1 MELGS
6 KERSSI
12 MMVADS
18 KKREG
23 YGMKSDIL
31 SRGNNMSKDIDAQMY
46 ISQSVSQFSLVRLF
60 ATPWTSAHQASLSIT
75 NSRSPPKPMSVE
87 SVMPCNHLIFVYSM
101 FQNLQVLLNG
111 YHVRGIGWQE
121 MDWGQIT

>member
-31 SRGNNMSKDIDAQMY
+31 SRGNNMSKELRK
-46 ISQSVSQFSLVRLF
+46 VVR
-60 ATPWTSAHQASLSIT
+60 
-75 NSRSPPKPMSVE
+75 
-87 SVMPCNHLIFVYSM
+87 
-101 FQNLQVLLNG
+101 
-111 YHVRGIGWQE
+111 
-121 MDWGQIT
+121 

>member
-1 MELGS
+1 
-6 KERSSI
+6 

-60 ATPWTSAHQASLSIT
+60 ATP
-75 NSRSPPKPMSVE
+75 
-87 SVMPCNHLIFVYSM
+87 
-101 FQNLQVLLNG
+101 
-111 YHVRGIGWQE
+111 
-121 MDWGQIT
+121 

>member
-60 ATPWTSAHQASLSIT
+60 AIP
-75 NSRSPPKPMSVE
+75 
-87 SVMPCNHLIFVYSM
+87 
-101 FQNLQVLLNG
+101 
-111 YHVRGIGWQE
+111 
-121 MDWGQIT
+121 

>member
-6 KERSSI
+6 KEWSSI

-60 ATPWTSAHQASLSIT
+60 ATP
-75 NSRSPPKPMSVE
+75 
-87 SVMPCNHLIFVYSM
+87 
-101 FQNLQVLLNG
+101 
-111 YHVRGIGWQE
+111 
-121 MDWGQIT
+121 

>member
-31 SRGNNMSKDIDAQMY
+31 SRGNTMSKDIDAQ
-46 ISQSVSQFSLVRLF
+46 IISVSQFSCSVVSDS
-60 ATPWTSAHQASLSIT
+60 ATP
-75 NSRSPPKPMSVE
+75 
-87 SVMPCNHLIFVYSM
+87 
-101 FQNLQVLLNG
+101 
-111 YHVRGIGWQE
+111 
-121 MDWGQIT
+121 